1 MLALR
6 IYGLPAWV
14 LLLIVPILVLLAV
27 LGRAANKR
35 ARRRVAAAMQRDLA
49 RRGFRLVGF
58 TLSPK
63 SRADRSRGVSRA
75 GYVGGVLGLLMIL
88 FGGKLAGGDEAE
100 YSVTFRDEPGRR
112 LKAKAIAVYG
122 GGQIAFVWD
131 PPLHKVL
138 TAAERDAAAAT
149 LANMAGGD
157 DAASALKR
165 MSEE

>member
-49 RRGFRLVGF
+49 RRGFRLTRF
-58 TLSPK
+58 ILSPK
-63 SRADRSRGVSRA
+63 SRSSRARPFSRA
-75 GYVGGVLGLLMIL
+75 GRPGGVLQLLVIL

-100 YSVTFRDEPGRR
+100 YSVTFRNESGQKRR
-112 LKAKAIAVYG
+112 ATAIARYD

-138 TAAERDAAAAT
+138 TAAEQDQVAT
-149 LANMAGGD
+149 ALTDMADGS
-157 DAASALKR
+157 DAASALEKMGR
-165 MSEE
+165 Q

>member
-14 LLLIVPILVLLAV
+14 LLLIAPVLVALAM

-35 ARRRVAAAMQRDLA
+35 ARHRVAAAMQRDLA

-63 SRADRSRGVSRA
+63 SQGDG
-75 GYVGGVLGLLMIL
+75 LGPRD
-88 FGGKLAGGDEAE
+88 AGGDEAE

-112 LKAKAIAVYG
+112 LKAKAIAVYD
-122 GGQIAFVWD
+122 GGQIAFVWA

-138 TAAERDAAAAT
+138 TAAERDAAASA
-149 LANMAGGD
+149 LADMADAD
-157 DAASALKR
+157 DAAVRPGPDEQAVTRGRK
-165 MSEE
+165 